1 MRRIFA
7 PTRGGREPP
16 APVKITG
23 SVAAHLNRGRGMVRL
38 IASFPWPSLSIE
50 GFACGLAMRREDGDD
65 PPTPED
71 LVRFDTAPAI
81 EEKRQYPR
89 AINIAVV
96 PSGVAARS
104 QRLDDPTTDSV
115 QEKSPI
121 WRDFDF
127 PSEARGTRSAPPGAR
142 CELDSGS
149 YVSPT
154 SLRG

>member
-1 MRRIFA
+1 
-7 PTRGGREPP
+7 
-16 APVKITG
+16 
-23 SVAAHLNRGRGMVRL
+23 
-38 IASFPWPSLSIE
+38 
-50 GFACGLAMRREDGDD
+50 MRREDGDD
-65 PPTPED
+65 PPKPED